1 MTFVSNGFKFFFLIL
16 YFVMLCEIIIG
27 YFIEFMFIYIKE
39 NTGSRFTNVAI
50 LL

>member
-1 MTFVSNGFKFFFLIL
+1 
-16 YFVMLCEIIIG
+16 MLCEIIIGYFIEFIG

-39 NTGSRFTNVAI
+39 NTGSRVTNVVI